1 MRNAVT
7 AITGFTP
14 LNVPVP
20 PMLTKAIG
28 YRGEARF
35 VSFQWTPYGDETDYS
50 DGRVQATGNW
60 QAFLAFIHHPAVS
73 PYLHGYDLGSSDSEA
88 KHVLILDQEQQAL
101 YVASVKEAEKF
112 LSEQWPKA
120 PPIRMSKEE
129 YSALVMKSLKNVK
142 PPKDVSIKEIQRRI
156 DEQYALVEELQQ
168 WLDRQL
174 KN

>member
-73 PYLHGYDLGSSDSEA
+73 PHLKDYHLGSSDNEA
-88 KHVLILDQEQQAL
+88 KHALILDQKEL
-101 YVASVKEAEKF
+101 VLFVAPVKEAEKF
-112 LSEQWPKA
+112 LSEQWPKE
-120 PPIRMSKEE
+120 PPIRMSTEE
-129 YSALVMKSLKNVK
+129 YSPLVMKALKNVK

-168 WLDRQL
+168 WLDKHL